1 MRKIVR
7 PLPEFTKWLN
17 SLDGQARGRI
27 SARLTKVS
35 RGLTGDVKPVGDGVF
50 ELREHFG
57 PGYRMYFLEREK
69 VMVIMLGRG
78 TKRTQTGDIEKAKS
92 LARDLEE

>member
-1 MRKIVR
+1 
-7 PLPEFTKWLN
+7 
-17 SLDGQARGRI
+17 
-27 SARLTKVS
+27 
-35 RGLTGDVKPVGDGVF
+35 
-50 ELREHFG
+50 
-57 PGYRMYFLEREK
+57 MYFLEREK